1 MNECL
6 ANTRGFPLISII
18 TVVYNGAQFL
28 GETILS
34 VINQTYPNLEYI
46 IIDGGSNDGSVEIIK
61 KYEDKIAYW
70 VSEPDK
76 GIADAFN
83 KGIRVATGEYINF
96 QGDGDGFLDADAIR
110 RVFACVDVECDTL
123 VSARIQRVDIDGKEL
138 YTSQSAGDFRLQKLL
153 FKMPFPHQGLFMHR
167 SFFDKYGLF
176 DERWIF
182 SMDYELLLRA
192 YHEFPR
198 VRSSDV
204 VVARWR
210 ADGIGNGRALEILK
224 EYYKIK
230 KANKVAPSF
239 ILFAIY
245 CIDVVKA
252 IIKKVMGDC

>member
-1 MNECL
+1 M
-6 ANTRGFPLISII
+6 ANNPLISII

-28 GETILS
+28 EETILS

-46 IIDGGSNDGSVEIIK
+46 IIDGGSNDGSVEIIR

-70 VSEPDK
+70 VSEPDR

-96 QGDGDGFLDADAIR
+96 QGDGDGFLGVDAIR
-110 RVFACVDVECDTL
+110 RVFARVNDECDIL

-138 YTSQSAGDFRLQKLL
+138 YTSQSVGDFYPQKLL

-192 YHEFPR
+192 YHEFPK
-198 VRSSDV
+198 VHSSDV

-210 ADGIGNGRALEILK
+210 ADGIGNGRIFEIFR
-224 EYYKIK
+224 EYYEIK
-230 KANKVAPSF
+230 KANKVALPF
-239 ILFAIY
+239 VLFAIY
-245 CIDVVKA
+245 CIDVAKFVF
-252 IIKKVMGDC
+252 KKVIGVH